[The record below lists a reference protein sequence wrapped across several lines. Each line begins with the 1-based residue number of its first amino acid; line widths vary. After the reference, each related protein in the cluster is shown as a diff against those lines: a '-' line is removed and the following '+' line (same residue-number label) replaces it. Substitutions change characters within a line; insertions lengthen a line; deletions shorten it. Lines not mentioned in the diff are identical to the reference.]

1 MTTSTTAT
9 GPRTDGAVIAIIL
22 VSYFMILLDN
32 LIILTGLPRREAQ
45 FDPFDTALAWVQ
57 NG

>member
-1 MTTSTTAT
+1 M
-9 GPRTDGAVIAIIL
+9 IAIIL

-32 LIILTGLPRREAQ
+32 LIIFTGLPRREAQ